1 MLEPQNEEEF
11 KMDIGI
17 VGLGV
22 VGTACKNGFE
32 KLGHIVK
39 YHDVKFYTNIE
50 DVLDTEV
57 CFVSVPTPSN
67 EDGSCDISIVEEVV
81 GQLNVLKYKGIHFK
95 HITIKSGDVVHI
107 QPGMYHYIENNT
119 VNDYTIMLNI
129 DYVRTNDY
137 EKRWDKMWKG
147 AEWIVSN

>member
-32 KLGHIVK
+32 KIGHIVK

-50 DVLDTEV
+50 DVLDSEV

-81 GQLNVLKYKGIHFK
+81 GQLNDLKYKGSLNFNMKGKFTIDIEENTLIGDITYTYNVDKSIH
-95 HITIKSGDVVHI
+95 
-107 QPGMYHYIENNT
+107 
-119 VNDYTIMLNI
+119 LNP
-129 DYVRTNDY
+129 R
-137 EKRWDKMWKG
+137 
-147 AEWIVSN
+147 SL